1 MSITKRVTYL
11 RGMVEGL
18 ELERETK
25 EQKVLHGIIEILDAI
40 AVELEDLD
48 ADVMALDDD
57 VSVLVEDMQD
67 LEDTVFEPEEPDCCC
82 PSPPSSH
89 HHHSKPQFYTVQC
102 PSCDN
107 EITIDEDVLNMGV
120 IDCPSCGEKLELD
133 AEE

>member
-67 LEDTVFEPEEPDCCC
+67 LEDTVFEADEPDCCC

-89 HHHSKPQFYTVQC
+89 HHHNKPQFYTVQC